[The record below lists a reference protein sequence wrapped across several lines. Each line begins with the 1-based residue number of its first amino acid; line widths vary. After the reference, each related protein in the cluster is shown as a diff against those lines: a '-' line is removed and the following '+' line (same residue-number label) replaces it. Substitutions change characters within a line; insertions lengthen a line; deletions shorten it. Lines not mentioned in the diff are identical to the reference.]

1 MEQITPF
8 NGFARETISFL
19 RELKEN
25 NDRDWFNER
34 KEIYQESLL
43 KPFRALALMLT
54 PAMHNIDPLFE
65 LRPAKMLSR
74 IYRDIRFSPNKD
86 PYKSSMW
93 LNFQQKATNW
103 EDYPGFFAELGT
115 EEFIYGMG
123 LYAPKR
129 KIMDAFREE
138 ISYSS
143 DSFREMALKATSAGF
158 TVEGEPYKRVL
169 PSELPEFF
177 QPWIQR
183 KSCYLLKR
191 ISVNDP
197 RIYSSA
203 IALQLMEDFTQA
215 ADLYHFMMD
224 VTKEAKQSL

>member
-8 NGFARETISFL
+8 NGFTQETITFL

-25 NDRDWFNER
+25 NDREWFNER
-34 KEIYQESLL
+34 KEIYQASLL
-43 KPFRALALMLT
+43 KPFRALALMLS
-54 PAMHNIDPLFE
+54 PVMHNIDPLFE

-86 PYKSSMW
+86 PYKTSMW

-138 ISYSS
+138 ISYSAE
-143 DSFREMALKATSAGF
+143 SFREMALKATSVGF
-158 TVEGEPYKRVL
+158 KVEGEPYKEYFPVICRNTSN
-169 PSELPEFF
+169 PG
-177 QPWIQR
+177 
-183 KSCYLLKR
+183 
-191 ISVNDP
+191 
-197 RIYSSA
+197 YSGKAA
-203 IALQLMEDFTQA
+203 IC
-215 ADLYHFMMD
+215 
-224 VTKEAKQSL
+224 

>member
-8 NGFARETISFL
+8 NGFTQETITFL

-25 NDRDWFNER
+25 NDREWFNER
-34 KEIYQESLL
+34 KEIYQASLL
-43 KPFRALALMLT
+43 KPFRALALMLS
-54 PAMHNIDPLFE
+54 PVMHNIDPLFE
-65 LRPAKMLSR
+65 LRSAKMLSR

-86 PYKSSMW
+86 PYKTSMW

-138 ISYSS
+138 ISYSAE
-143 DSFREMALKATSAGF
+143 SFREMALKATSVGF
-158 TVEGEPYKRVL
+158 NVEGEPYKRVL
-169 PSELPEFF
+169 PSDLPEYF

-197 RIYSSA
+197 RIFSTA
-203 IALQLMEDFTQA
+203 IALQLMEDFTQV

-224 VTKEAKQSL
+224 VTKEAEQ

>member
-8 NGFARETISFL
+8 NGFTQETITFL

-34 KEIYQESLL
+34 KEIYQASLL
-43 KPFRALALMLT
+43 KPFRALALMLS
-54 PAMHNIDPLFE
+54 PVMHNIDPLFE

-86 PYKSSMW
+86 PYKTSMW

-143 DSFREMALKATSAGF
+143 DSFREMALKATSVGF
-158 TVEGEPYKRVL
+158 TVEGEPYKRAL
-169 PSELPEFF
+169 PSDLPEFF

-197 RIYSSA
+197 RIYSTA
-203 IALQLMEDFTQA
+203 IALQLMEDFTEV

-224 VTKEAKQSL
+224 VTKEAEQ

>member
-1 MEQITPF
+1 METITPF
-8 NGFARETISFL
+8 IGFSPETISFL
-19 RELKEN
+19 RGLKEN
-25 NDRDWFNER
+25 NDREWFNER
-34 KEIYQESLL
+34 KQIYQEALL
-43 KPFRALALMLT
+43 QPFRELALMLS
-54 PAMHNIDPLFE
+54 PAMYNIDPLFE
-65 LRPAKMLSR
+65 LRPSKMLSR

-93 LNFQQKATNW
+93 LNIQQAATHWDNF
-103 EDYPGFFAELGT
+103 PGFFAELGT

-138 ISYSS
+138 ISYSRE
-143 DSFREMALKATSAGF
+143 SFREMAQQATSAGF
-158 TVEGEPYKRVL
+158 TVEGEPYKRNL
-169 PSELPEFF
+169 PSDLPEFY

-191 ISVNDP
+191 IPVTDP

-224 VTKEAKQSL
+224 IVKETDQ

>member
-1 MEQITPF
+1 MERITPF
-8 NGFARETISFL
+8 NGFTRETISFL
-19 RELKEN
+19 RELKQN
-25 NDRDWFNER
+25 NDREWFNER

-43 KPFRALALMLT
+43 KPFRALALMLS
-54 PAMHNIDPLFE
+54 PVMYNIDPLFE

-138 ISYSS
+138 IAYSQE
-143 DSFREMALKATSAGF
+143 SFREMALKAFSGGF

-177 QPWIQR
+177 QPWVQR

-203 IALQLMEDFTQA
+203 IALQLMEDFTQV

-224 VTKEAKQSL
+224 VTKEAEQ

>member
-1 MEQITPF
+1 MERITPF
-8 NGFARETISFL
+8 NGFTQETITFL

-25 NDRDWFNER
+25 NDREWFNER
-34 KEIYQESLL
+34 KEIYQEFLL
-43 KPFRALALMLT
+43 KPFRALALMLS
-54 PAMHNIDPLFE
+54 PVMHNIDPLFE

-74 IYRDIRFSPNKD
+74 IYRDIRFSPNKN
-86 PYKSSMW
+86 PYKTSMW

-143 DSFREMALKATSAGF
+143 DSFREMALKATSVGF
-158 TVEGEPYKRVL
+158 KVEGEPYKRVL
-169 PSELPEFF
+169 PSDLPEFF
-177 QPWIQR
+177 QPWVQR

-197 RIYSSA
+197 RIFSTA
-203 IALQLMEDFTQA
+203 IALQLMEDFTQV

-224 VTKEAKQSL
+224 VTKEAEQ